1 MSSPISWGRLRPQ
14 PDWPLSVP
22 RATALGLVHG
32 PAELLPISS
41 SAHVTLIPW
50 LLGWDLDRLAP
61 DLRKSFEVA
70 LHAGTAAALA
80 IAARQELIAILSRP
94 HRRRWL
100 ELLALAT
107 APPALA
113 GYVLERPIE
122 ARLGTPPTIAI
133 GLLLGSASLAIA
145 DLRPQERTIDDAG
158 AGDALWLGLAQ
169 ASALMPGVSRGGAT
183 LTAAR
188 LRRFMRA
195 SASRLSRQ
203 VALPVIAGATT
214 LKTLR
219 LARRGL
225 PPGAVLPFATGAGA
239 SFASTLLSTWLIDE
253 PERDR
258 SLLPFALYRSLLAL
272 ATLRKLRTEGPRGR
286 STRLSAAN
294 LLS

>member
-1 MSSPISWGRLRPQ
+1 MSSPISPDCPPAQ
-14 PDWPLSVP
+14 PDWPLSAT
-22 RATALGLVHG
+22 RAAALGLLHG

-41 SAHVTLIPW
+41 SAHVTLVPW
-50 LLGWDLDRLAP
+50 LLGWDLDRLEP

-80 IAARQELIAILSRP
+80 IALREELIAILSRP

-100 ELLALAT
+100 ELIALAT
-107 APPALA
+107 TPPALA

-122 ARLGTPPTIAI
+122 ARLGTPPMNAI

-145 DLRPQERTIDDAG
+145 DLRPQERSIDDAG

-169 ASALMPGVSRGGAT
+169 ASALVPGISRGGAA

-188 LRRFMRA
+188 LRRLERE
-195 SASRLSRQ
+195 SASRLSRR
-203 VALPVIAGATT
+203 VALPVIAGATA
-214 LKTLR
+214 LKMVR

-225 PPGAVLPFATGAGA
+225 PPGAALSFAAGAAA
-239 SFASTLLSTWLIDE
+239 SFASTLVSKGLIDE
-253 PERDR
+253 LERDR
-258 SLLPFALYRSLLAL
+258 SFLPFALYRSLLAL
-272 ATLRKLRTEGPRGR
+272 ATLRKLRTGRPRGR
-286 STRLSAAN
+286 SARPSAAN

>member
-1 MSSPISWGRLRPQ
+1 MSSRTSPDCPPTQ
-14 PDWPLSVP
+14 PNWPLSVA
-22 RATALGLVHG
+22 RAAVLGLLHG

-41 SAHVTLIPW
+41 SAHVTLVPW
-50 LLGWDLDRLAP
+50 LLSCDLDRLEP

-70 LHAGTAAALA
+70 LHAGAAAALA
-80 IAARQELIAILSRP
+80 IALREELSPILSRP

-100 ELLALAT
+100 ELITLAT

-122 ARLGTPPTIAI
+122 ARLGTPPTIAV

-169 ASALMPGVSRGGAT
+169 ASALVPGISRGGAT

-188 LRRFMRA
+188 LRRFDRE
-195 SASRLSRQ
+195 SASRLARQ
-203 VALPVIAGATT
+203 VALPVIAGATA
-214 LKTLR
+214 LKMVR
-219 LARRGL
+219 LARRRL
-225 PPGAVLPFATGAGA
+225 PGGAALPFAAGA
-239 SFASTLLSTWLIDE
+239 AASFVSTLVSKGLINE
-253 PERDR
+253 LERDC
-258 SLLPFALYRSLLAL
+258 SFWPFALYRSLLAL
-272 ATLRKLRTEGPRGR
+272 ATLRKLQTGRPPGR
-286 STRLSAAN
+286 SARLSAAN